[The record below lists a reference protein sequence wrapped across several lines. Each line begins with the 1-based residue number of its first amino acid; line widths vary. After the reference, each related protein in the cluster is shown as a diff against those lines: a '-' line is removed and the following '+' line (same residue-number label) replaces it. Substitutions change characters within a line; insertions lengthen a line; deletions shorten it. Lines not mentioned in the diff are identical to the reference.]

1 MKILAFILGAL
12 LIAIAAT
19 YFLFPADA
27 LPSFMPGHEAGLL
40 RPRMKH
46 GIAAGALGIVMFVI
60 GWFLG
65 RRS

>member
-1 MKILAFILGAL
+1 MKIIAYILGAL
-12 LIAIAAT
+12 LIAIAAA

-40 RPRMKH
+40 RPRVKH
-46 GIAAGALGIVMFVI
+46 GIAAGALGIILFVI
-60 GWFLG
+60 GWVLG

>member
-1 MKILAFILGAL
+1 MKIVAYILGAL

-19 YFLFPADA
+19 YLLVPADA
-27 LPSFMPGHEAGLL
+27 LPSFMPGYEAGLL

-46 GIAAGALGIVMFVI
+46 GIAAGVLGIVLFVA
-60 GWFLG
+60 GWVLG